1 MSFLRRKNSRLL
13 EKRLLKLRDL
23 PFGFFAVYD
32 FFDICFVDPFFGK
45 AAVTADVPIDVDR
58 GKDRAAGH
66 DVVAGAVRTGVAV
79 DPDDIAGAAL
89 GTGFG
94 VFHAE
99 NLLWHSV
106 FIIRYLSK
114 KARSCALQSIA
125 FSEEV
130 CYIGFM
136 NLWVGV
142 WYRDQDH
149 VHLFGKYLPQ
159 SHGGICD
166 EGLSA

>member
-23 PFGFFAVYD
+23 PSGFFAVYD

-89 GTGFG
+89 GTAFRI
-94 VFHAE
+94 FHAGKPP
-99 NLLWHSV
+99 LAFCFHYTVSV
-106 FIIRYLSK
+106 EKSK
-114 KARSCALQSIA
+114 KLRAAEHSI
-125 FSEEV
+125 FRKSVLYWFYESLGWSV
-130 CYIGFM
+130 
-136 NLWVGV
+136 V
-142 WYRDQDH
+142 
-149 VHLFGKYLPQ
+149 P
-159 SHGGICD
+159 
-166 EGLSA
+166 